1 MGLVDRL
8 VPAGKLRAAA
18 HEMALEIASAGPLAV
33 MSVRE
38 TMRMGLP
45 EKVRAATAREL
56 QEQNKLQG
64 TEDMKEGIKAT
75 AERRP
80 AKFVGR

>member
-1 MGLVDRL
+1 
-8 VPAGKLRAAA
+8 PAAQVRHAAR
-18 HEMALEIASAGPLAV
+18 EMALELASAAPLGV
-33 MSVRE
+33 MAVRE
-38 TMRMGLP
+38 TVRIGLADR
-45 EKVRAATAREL
+45 VRAATAREL

-64 TEDMKEGIKAT
+64 TEDMKEGIRAT

>member
-1 MGLVDRL
+1 
-8 VPAGKLRAAA
+8 
-18 HEMALEIASAGPLAV
+18 MATRE
-33 MSVRE
+33 SV
-38 TMRMGLP
+38 RMGLAD
-45 EKVRAATAREL
+45 KVRAATAREL

-64 TEDMKEGIKAT
+64 TEDMKEGIRAT